1 MADTT
6 ELARSA
12 STFLRQCR
20 TTLGGMEHGLSSV
33 MKGREQDFLALGESL
48 MALRSGCEDISSL
61 AGELVDLSSGQAM
74 LATLEGLSGQLRV
87 LTDRDAQDA
96 GGQGLDDIDGVS
108 RIVGELSGI
117 VAAFAKIVK
126 YLSILGIS
134 TRIESARLGGDGRG
148 FSTLADDVEKLAHAI
163 VDHCAGIAAKI
174 EALGGHVASARE
186 RTLAI
191 GQAQRRCGD
200 TITSQL
206 DANLTSLGELSERS
220 AGLSRDLSVTA
231 GEIAADIS
239 KVVRSLQSHD
249 IVRQQIEH
257 VEHALVELAATL
269 TGEGEAGDD
278 PLELAGFAADMLGL
292 QTSQLDSAGSYFSEA
307 AATLRTSL
315 DALSGRILGIGQA
328 IASLPGRSSGG
339 VQNSPLA
346 RVEAGIASVKREL
359 GDFAGQGEAL
369 GGIMDSVAATITD
382 MGESIEAIEEVGEEI
397 ELIALNAS
405 IKAAHTGE
413 AGAALGVLAKA
424 IQHLSADARR
434 LTDAVSRILG
444 DISSAS
450 KGLQENAQRYND
462 QSEAWRVIGELD
474 AALVD
479 MADRV
484 RRSDALFAH
493 LSASSTE
500 FGNKARSVSD
510 GIDFDRDLVGRLQGI
525 RDALDDQAGQARRIA
540 PAGATGRGARL
551 RALYDRYTME
561 AERAVHEAA
570 FGLASSGKS
579 PLPAADSSEAAG
591 EFGDNVELF

>member
-48 MALRSGCEDISSL
+48 MALRSGCEDISSM
-61 AGELVDLSSGQAM
+61 AGELVELSSGQAM

-87 LTDRDAQDA
+87 LTDQEARDA

-126 YLSILGIS
+126 HLSMLGIS

-200 TITSQL
+200 TISSQL

-231 GEIAADIS
+231 GGIAADIS
-239 KVVRSLQSHD
+239 KVVQSLQSHD

-257 VEHALVELAATL
+257 VEHALAELAATL
-269 TGEGEAGDD
+269 SGEGEAGDD

-328 IASLPGRSSGG
+328 IASLPGRSGG
-339 VQNSPLA
+339 AQNSPLA

-474 AALVD
+474 AALLD
-479 MADRV
+479 MADKV

-493 LSASSTE
+493 LSTSSVE
-500 FGNKARSVSD
+500 FGNKARSVSA

-525 RDALDDQAGQARRIA
+525 RDTLEGQAGQARQIA
-540 PAGATGRGARL
+540 PAGATERGTRL

-561 AERAVHEAA
+561 AERAVHEEA
-570 FGLASSGKS
+570 FGLAPSRK
-579 PLPAADSSEAAG
+579 PALPTADSSEAAG